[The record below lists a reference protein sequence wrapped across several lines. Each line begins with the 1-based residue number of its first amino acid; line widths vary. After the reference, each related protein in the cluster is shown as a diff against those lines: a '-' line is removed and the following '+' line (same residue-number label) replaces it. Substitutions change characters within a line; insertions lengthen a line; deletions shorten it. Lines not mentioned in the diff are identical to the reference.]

1 MKGNLSVRIGLV
13 VVTLMLSLAVGIGLA
28 SAAPLA
34 QDVPQAP
41 SLVELLT
48 RLTGGA
54 GVAVI
59 VAFLFERVAWFQ
71 KLPPDA
77 KWWAIL
83 GMCVGLPVV
92 ATTLLQFVPPT
103 VWATVEPFWQSLAT
117 GFLIWAG
124 SQVAHRLNV
133 QHSLQ

>member
-1 MKGNLSVRIGLV
+1 MNGKSRLIVIVL
-13 VVTLMLSLAVGIGLA
+13 TLALAAILGPGIALA
-28 SAAPLA
+28 GSLA

-48 RLTGGA
+48 RLAGG
-54 GVAVI
+54 GCVGVI
-59 VAFLFERVAWFQ
+59 VAFLFEKIEWFQ
-71 KLPPDA
+71 KLPPDV

-83 GMCVGLPVV
+83 GMSVGLPVL
-92 ATTLLQFVPPT
+92 ATALLQFVPAD
-103 VWATVEPFWQSLAT
+103 VWAQLAPYWKSLAT

-133 QHSLQ
+133 QHSLT